1 MTQKERM
8 IAGLPYL
15 AGDQELSA
23 DRQRAKEICQRFNQL
38 PAAEQAEGMTL
49 LRGLFGAAGKQFW
62 IEQFFRCDYGYN
74 IFIGENFYSNYNLTI
89 LDIAPV
95 HIGDNVMIAPNV
107 GIYTAG
113 HPVHPQARLSGY
125 EYGAEIWIGDNVW
138 IGGHTVINPGVSIG
152 VGTVIGAGSVVTKDI
167 PAGCI
172 AAGNPC
178 RVIRM
183 ITEEDKQYYY
193 KNVPFDVEWENTENK
208 N

>member
-15 AGDQELSA
+15 SAAQELA
-23 DRQRAKEICQRFNQL
+23 VDRQKAKEICQRFNQL
-38 PAAEQAEGMTL
+38 PAAEQAEGMAL
-49 LRGLFGAAGKQFW
+49 LRGLFGGTGRQFW
-62 IEQFFRCDYGYN
+62 MEQPFRCDYGYN

-113 HPVHPQARLSGY
+113 HPVHPRARLSGY
-125 EYGAEIWIGDNVW
+125 EYGAEIRIGDEVW
-138 IGGHTVINPGVSIG
+138 IGGHVVINPGVRIG
-152 VGTVIGAGSVVTKDI
+152 AGAVIGAGSVVTRDI

-183 ITEEDKQYYY
+183 ITEEDRKYYF
-193 KNVPFDVEWENTENK
+193 KKLPFDVEWENKDDK